1 MNVPHE
7 INAAAAK
14 ALATAEKHTPMM
26 QQYLRIKADYPT
38 MLVFYRMG
46 DFYELF
52 FEDAEKAARIL
63 GITLTARGT
72 SNGNPIKM
80 AGVPFHSLDP
90 YLAKL
95 VKLGESCAICEQIG
109 DPALAKGPVERKVV
123 RVVTPGTLTDSDLLP
138 EKAERPLLAVC
149 TVPNRKHVTT
159 GLAWLSLASGALK
172 LMEFTADSRSAAL
185 RLVQELERI
194 APAEILRA
202 DAIADMF
209 DEAPA
214 GHMQNVPE
222 WHFEVVHGH
231 KALLDQLGVSTLS
244 GFGADGLGAAFGAAG
259 ALLRYAQSTQGRG
272 LQHVKSLAVESENE
286 FIGLDAAT
294 RRNLELTE
302 TIRGMESPTLFSL
315 LDGCRTAMGSR
326 LLRHWIHH
334 ARREQSV
341 ARGRHEAIA
350 ALAEHD
356 ACAPLSATL
365 AHVPDV
371 ERITT
376 RIALLTARPRDLAS
390 LRDGLKQLPVLREG
404 VASCFIPGEGS
415 ADRALLRD
423 IHEAIAIPQDC
434 LDLLARAIA
443 EEPAAMVRDGGV
455 FARGFDAELD
465 ELRALSEN
473 AGQFL
478 VDLET
483 RERARTGIAN
493 LRVEYN
499 KVHGFYIEVTNGQAD
514 KVPED
519 YRRRQTL
526 KNCERYITPEL
537 KAFEDKAL
545 SAQDRALAR
554 EKLLYDLLLGELAP
568 HIACLQRVAGG
579 IARIDALVALTAHA
593 VRNNWCRPQLVDAP
607 CLTIVEGRHP
617 VVENQIE
624 RFIAND
630 CRLSNDK
637 RLLLITGPNMGGK
650 STFMRQVALI
660 TLLAYVG
667 SYVPATSATIGPIDR
682 IFTRIGASDDLANGR
697 STFMVE
703 MTESAAILNGATE
716 HSLVL
721 MDEVGRGTST
731 FDGLALAWAIAR
743 HLIDTSRSFT
753 LFATHYFELTQLPD
767 AHPSAANVHLSAV
780 EHKDSIVFLHA
791 VQDGPASQ
799 SYGLQVAQ
807 LAGVPP
813 AVIRAARKH
822 LARLE
827 SQALDATPQLDL
839 FAAAPCDDAGT
850 SQELPQ
856 DRPAQA
862 PQAAAAVPAAAESP
876 ALTLLDAID
885 PDALTPREALERL
898 YELKRLAS
906 A

>member
-14 ALATAEKHTPMM
+14 ALASAEKVTPMM
-26 QQYLRIKADYPT
+26 QQYLRIKGEYPT

-52 FEDAEKAARIL
+52 FEDAEKASRIL
-63 GITLTARGT
+63 GITLTARG
-72 SNGNPIKM
+72 SSGGNPIKM

-109 DPALAKGPVERKVV
+109 DPALAKGPVERKVM

-172 LMEFTADSRSAAL
+172 LMEFTADSKNAAL

-194 APAEILRA
+194 APAEVLRA
-202 DAIADMF
+202 DASADMF
-209 DEAPA
+209 DEATTA
-214 GHMQNVPE
+214 HTQRMPE

-272 LQHVKSLAVESENE
+272 LQHVKSLAVESESE

-302 TIRGMESPTLFSL
+302 TIRGTEAPTLFSL

-334 ARREQSV
+334 AKREQSV

-356 ACAPLSATL
+356 ACTGLSATL

-376 RIALLTARPRDLAS
+376 RIALLTARPRDLAA
-390 LRDGLKQLPVLREG
+390 LRDGLTQLPVLREQ
-404 VASCFIPGEGS
+404 VARCFIPGDS
-415 ADRALLRD
+415 CLLRD
-423 IHEAIAIPQDC
+423 IHEAIAIPEDC
-434 LDLLARAIA
+434 LGLLARAIA

-499 KVHGFYIEVTNGQAD
+499 RVHGFYIEVTNGQAD

-554 EKLLYDLLLGELAP
+554 EKLLYDQLLGDLAP
-568 HIACLQRVAGG
+568 HIACLQKVAGG
-579 IARIDALVALTAHA
+579 IAHIDALVALASHA
-593 VRNNWCRPQLVDAP
+593 IRHNWCRPQLASDP

-630 CRLSNDK
+630 CKMSNER

-743 HLIDTSRSFT
+743 HLIDASRSFT
-753 LFATHYFELTQLPD
+753 LFATHYFELTQLPES
-767 AHPSAANVHLSAV
+767 HPSAANVHLSAV

-839 FAAAPCDDAGT
+839 FAAAPCDDADAD
-850 SQELPQ
+850 SAAEASP
-856 DRPAQA
+856 
-862 PQAAAAVPAAAESP
+862 AAAAVQVAEESP